1 MYYVD
6 INILVNITVKSYTE
20 NRETIQSEFGLSII
34 IQIEFN
40 WGYEVTTFS
49 IEMLHQGFTEIY
61 LFCNTRGRD

>member
-20 NRETIQSEFGLSII
+20 NTTIQLELGMSII

-49 IEMLHQGFTEIY
+49 IEMLLQSFTEIY